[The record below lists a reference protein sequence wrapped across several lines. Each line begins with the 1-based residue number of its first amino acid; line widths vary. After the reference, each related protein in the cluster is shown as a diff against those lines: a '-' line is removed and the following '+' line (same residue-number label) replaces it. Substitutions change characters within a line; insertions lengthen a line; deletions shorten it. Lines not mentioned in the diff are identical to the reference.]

1 MSVSFSDIEA
11 ADRLLEG
18 RIVRTP
24 FLRSETL
31 SAISGAELFLKFEN
45 RQYTASFKDRGAY
58 IYLAELDEAQRQAGV
73 IALSA
78 GNHAQG
84 VAYHAKRMGVPAT
97 IVMPE
102 ATPFS
107 KVRAAEFLGAEVIL
121 RGETISE
128 GETFIHERAEA
139 EGLTFVHPYDDA
151 RIVAGQGTVGLEM
164 LRAVPGLDFLV
175 VPVGGGGLIAGI
187 ALAAKALSPETR
199 VIGVEATGYPSMHH
213 ALRGLAPPPGGLT
226 IAEGIAVKRPGA
238 LTLPLVRELV
248 EDILLVDEAAME
260 QGVQLLAEIEKTVA
274 EGAGAAALAAVL
286 SHPERFRGRRVGLV
300 VSGGNIDARL
310 LASVLMR
317 GLVRGGRLV
326 RLRIE
331 IQDQPGGLA
340 RATAAIARAGG
351 NIVEV
356 QHQRWFED
364 VPIKLTDIEVAL
376 ETRDEAHVGQV
387 LEALQAAGMH
397 AVRLSSRSI

>member
-1 MSVSFSDIEA
+1 MSVSIADIEA

-24 FLRSETL
+24 FLRSDTL

-45 RQYTASFKDRGAY
+45 RQYTASFKDRGACVR
-58 IYLAELDEAQRQAGV
+58 LADLDETERRAGV

-84 VAYHAKRMGVPAT
+84 VAYHAGRIGAPAT

-102 ATPFS
+102 ATPFA
-107 KVRAAEFLGAEVIL
+107 KVRAAEFLGARVIL
-121 RGETISE
+121 KGESISE
-128 GETFIHERAEA
+128 SEAFVRERAAA

-151 RIVAGQGTVGLEM
+151 RIVAGQGTAGLEM
-164 LRAVPGLDFLV
+164 LRAGPELDVLV
-175 VPVGGGGLIAGI
+175 APIGGGGLIAGI
-187 ALAAKALSPETR
+187 AVAARAVSPRTR
-199 VIGVEATGYPSMHH
+199 VVGVEASSYPSMHH
-213 ALRGLAPPPGGLT
+213 ALRGLPAPPGGPT

-238 LTLPLVRELV
+238 VTLPLVRDLV

-260 QGVQLLAEIEKTVA
+260 EGVQLLAEIEKTVA

-286 SHPERFRGRRVGLV
+286 THPERFRGKRVGLV
-300 VSGGNIDARL
+300 VSGGNIDPRL

-340 RATAAIARAGG
+340 RAAAAIARAGG
-351 NIVEV
+351 NIVDV

-387 LEALQAAGMH
+387 LAALQEAGMR
-397 AVRLSSRSI
+397 AVRLSSRSV

>member
-1 MSVSFSDIEA
+1 MTVSLADIEA

-24 FLRSETL
+24 FLHSETL
-31 SAISGAELFLKFEN
+31 SAISGATLFLKFEN
-45 RQYTASFKDRGAY
+45 RQYTASFKDRGALVR
-58 IYLAELDEAQRQAGV
+58 LAALGEAERRRGV

-84 VAYHAKRMGVPAT
+84 VAYHAGRMGVPAT

-102 ATPFS
+102 STPFS
-107 KVRAAEFLGAEVIL
+107 KVRAAEFLGARVIL
-121 RGETISE
+121 KGESVSE
-128 GETFIHERAEA
+128 GEAFVRERAEA

-151 RIVAGQGTVGLEM
+151 RIIAGQGTVGLEM
-164 LRAVPGLDFLV
+164 LRARPELDMLA

-187 ALAAKALSPETR
+187 AVAARALAPALT
-199 VIGVEATGYPSMHH
+199 VVGVEAMAYPSMHH
-213 ALRGLAPPPGGLT
+213 ALRGLEPPPGGPT

-238 LTLPLVRELV
+238 LTLPLAQALV

-260 QGVQLLAEIEKTVA
+260 EGVQLLAEIEKTVA

-286 SHPERFRGRRVGLV
+286 AHPERFRGKRVGLV
-300 VSGGNIDARL
+300 VSGGNIDSRL

-317 GLVRGGRLV
+317 GLVRAGRLV

-331 IQDQPGGLA
+331 IQDRPGGLA
-340 RATAAIARAGG
+340 GVAAAIARAGG

-364 VPIKLTDIEVAL
+364 VPIKLTDVEVAL
-376 ETRDEAHVGQV
+376 ETRDEAHVGEV
-387 LEALQAAGMH
+387 LAALAAAGMR
-397 AVRLSSRSI
+397 AQRLSSRSA

>member
-1 MSVSFSDIEA
+1 MSLSFSDIEA

-18 RIVRTP
+18 HIVRTP
-24 FLRSETL
+24 FFRSQTL
-31 SAISGAELFLKFEN
+31 SAISGADLFLKFEN

-58 IYLAELDEAQRQAGV
+58 IYLAGLDEAQRRAGV

-84 VAYHAKRMGVPAT
+84 VAYHAARMDMPAT

-102 ATPFS
+102 ATPFN

-121 RGETISE
+121 RGETIAE
-128 GETFIHERAEA
+128 GETFVHERAE
-139 EGLTFVHPYDDA
+139 EGGLTFVHPYDDP

-175 VPVGGGGLIAGI
+175 VPIGGGGLIAGI
-187 ALAAKALSPETR
+187 ALAAKALSPDTR
-199 VIGVEATGYPSMHH
+199 VIGVEAASYSSMHC
-213 ALRGLAPPPGGLT
+213 ALNGLPPPPGGPT

-238 LTLPLVRELV
+238 LTLPVVRELV

-260 QGVQLLAEIEKTVA
+260 RGVQLLAEIEKTVA

-286 SHPERFRGRRVGLV
+286 SHPERFCGRRVGLV

-340 RATAAIARAGG
+340 RAAAAIARAGG
-351 NIVEV
+351 NIVDV

-387 LEALQAAGMH
+387 LEALQAAGMR

>member
-1 MSVSFSDIEA
+1 MSISFQDIEA
-11 ADRLLEG
+11 ADRVLEG

-58 IYLAELDEAQRQAGV
+58 IYLAELSEAQRRAGV

-84 VAYHAKRMGVPAT
+84 VAYHAGQMGVPAT

-107 KVRAAEFLGAEVIL
+107 KVRATEFLGAEVVL

-128 GETFIHERAEA
+128 GETFINERAEA

-187 ALAAKALSPETR
+187 AIAARALSPETR
-199 VIGVEATGYPSMHH
+199 VIGVEVSGYPSMHH
-213 ALRGLAPPPGGLT
+213 ALKGLPAPPGGPT
-226 IAEGIAVKRPGA
+226 IAEGIAVKRPGG

-248 EDILLVDEAAME
+248 EDILLVDEAAIE
-260 QGVQLLAEIEKTVA
+260 HGVQLLAEIEKTVA

-317 GLVRGGRLV
+317 GLVRDGRLV

-331 IQDQPGGLA
+331 IPDQPGGLA
-340 RATAAIARAGG
+340 RAAAAIARAGG
-351 NIVEV
+351 NIVDV

-387 LEALQAAGMH
+387 LDALQAAGMR
-397 AVRLSSRSI
+397 AVRLSSRSA